1 MSALEELQDAARTVA
16 VQLGSA
22 IVSIGR
28 DGRGSGVVVA
38 DGQVLTCAH
47 NLRDRTTQVT
57 FADGRTAQGEVL
69 AADTDGDLAVLG
81 VDTAGATP
89 AQWAPEPPGD
99 GQVVFGAA
107 RGQGLRVTFG
117 LVSGTDRTFRGPRG
131 RRVAGSVEHTAP
143 LARGSTGGAL
153 ADAQGRVLAINTL
166 RLGDRFALAQPAD
179 QAFQDRVAR
188 LAAGEAPSRRRLGVA
203 LAPSHVAR
211 RLRASVGLPERAGLL
226 VRGVE
231 DGSPAAEAG
240 IEAGDV
246 IVAIDGYEVTDAR
259 TAQYRLTTRGVGN
272 RTRLDVV
279 RKGKHSTVDIALRPA
294 PAPGRDD
301 VRNLAGQHPFDG
313 ARVGNILPGVTDELG
328 LEDEDGVVVLSVR
341 AGSTAG
347 RLGFKQGDVIVQVG
361 RQKIAT
367 VTELETAL
375 KDKPQL
381 WQVVVKR
388 GTQSLQLQIPG

>member
-1 MSALEELQDAARTVA
+1 MSALDELQDAARTVA
-16 VQLGSA
+16 TRLGA
-22 IVSIGR
+22 TIVSIGR
-28 DGRGSGVVVA
+28 DGRGSGVVIA

-69 AADTDGDLAVLG
+69 AADTDGDLAVLA

-89 AQWAPEPPGD
+89 AEWAPAPAGD

-117 LVSGTDRTFRGPRG
+117 LVSGIDRTFRGPRG
-131 RRVAGSVEHTAP
+131 RRVTGSVEHTAP

-153 ADAQGRVLAINTL
+153 ADAQGRVVGINTL

-203 LAPSHVAR
+203 LAPAHVAR

-231 DGSPAAEAG
+231 DDSPAAHAG
-240 IEAGDV
+240 IEAGDLLV
-246 IVAIDGYEVTDAR
+246 SAGDRSLASADDLFEVLQALGDGAT
-259 TAQYRLTTRGVGN
+259 LTLG
-272 RTRLDVV
+272 VV
-279 RKGKHSTVDIALRPA
+279 RGAEERTVEVRFEPA
-294 PAPGRDD
+294 
-301 VRNLAGQHPFDG
+301 
-313 ARVGNILPGVTDELG
+313 
-328 LEDEDGVVVLSVR
+328 
-341 AGSTAG
+341 
-347 RLGFKQGDVIVQVG
+347 
-361 RQKIAT
+361 
-367 VTELETAL
+367 ETA
-375 KDKPQL
+375 
-381 WQVVVKR
+381 
-388 GTQSLQLQIPG
+388 

>member
-1 MSALEELQDAARTVA
+1 MSALDELQDAARTVA
-16 VQLGSA
+16 SRLGST

-28 DGRGSGVVVA
+28 DGRGSGVVIA
-38 DGQVLTCAH
+38 DGHVLTCAH

-81 VDTAGATP
+81 VDTSGATP
-89 AQWAPEPPGD
+89 AQWAPAPPGD

-153 ADAQGRVLAINTL
+153 ADAQGRVVAINTL

-188 LAAGEAPSRRRLGVA
+188 LAAGEAPTRRRLGVA
-203 LAPSHVAR
+203 LAPPHVAR

-240 IEAGDV
+240 IEAGDLLV
-246 IVAIDGYEVTDAR
+246 TAGDRSLTSADDLFEVLQALGEGTS
-259 TAQYRLTTRGVGN
+259 LTLG
-272 RTRLDVV
+272 VV
-279 RKGKHSTVDIALRPA
+279 RGAEERTVEVRFGAVEIA
-294 PAPGRDD
+294 
-301 VRNLAGQHPFDG
+301 
-313 ARVGNILPGVTDELG
+313 
-328 LEDEDGVVVLSVR
+328 
-341 AGSTAG
+341 
-347 RLGFKQGDVIVQVG
+347 
-361 RQKIAT
+361 
-367 VTELETAL
+367 
-375 KDKPQL
+375 
-381 WQVVVKR
+381 
-388 GTQSLQLQIPG
+388 

>member
-1 MSALEELQDAARTVA
+1 MSALDELQDAARTVA
-16 VQLGSA
+16 AQLGSA

-89 AQWAPEPPGD
+89 AQWAPAPPGD

-240 IEAGDV
+240 IEAGDLLV
-246 IVAIDGYEVTDAR
+246 TAGDRGLTSADDLFEVLQALDESAS
-259 TAQYRLTTRGVGN
+259 LTLG
-272 RTRLDVV
+272 VV
-279 RKGKHSTVDIALRPA
+279 RGAEERTVEVRFGAVEIA
-294 PAPGRDD
+294 
-301 VRNLAGQHPFDG
+301 
-313 ARVGNILPGVTDELG
+313 
-328 LEDEDGVVVLSVR
+328 
-341 AGSTAG
+341 
-347 RLGFKQGDVIVQVG
+347 
-361 RQKIAT
+361 
-367 VTELETAL
+367 
-375 KDKPQL
+375 
-381 WQVVVKR
+381 
-388 GTQSLQLQIPG
+388 

>member
-1 MSALEELQDAARTVA
+1 MSALDELQDAARTVA
-16 VQLGSA
+16 TRLGSA

-28 DGRGSGVVVA
+28 DGRGSGVVIA

-57 FADGRTAQGEVL
+57 FADGRAVQAEVL
-69 AADTDGDLAVLG
+69 AADGDGDLAVLA
-81 VDTAGATP
+81 VDTAGVTP
-89 AQWAPEPPGD
+89 AEWAPAAPGD

-131 RRVAGSVEHTAP
+131 RRVSGSVEHTAP

-153 ADAQGRVLAINTL
+153 ADAEGRVVGINTL

-188 LAAGEAPSRRRLGVA
+188 LAAGETPTHRRLGVA
-203 LAPSHVAR
+203 LAPAHVAR

-240 IEAGDV
+240 VEAGDLLV
-246 IVAIDGYEVTDAR
+246 TAGDRGLTSADDLFEVLQALGGGTS
-259 TAQYRLTTRGVGN
+259 LTLG
-272 RTRLDVV
+272 VV
-279 RKGKHSTVDIALRPA
+279 RGAEERTVEVRFGAVEIA
-294 PAPGRDD
+294 
-301 VRNLAGQHPFDG
+301 
-313 ARVGNILPGVTDELG
+313 
-328 LEDEDGVVVLSVR
+328 
-341 AGSTAG
+341 
-347 RLGFKQGDVIVQVG
+347 
-361 RQKIAT
+361 
-367 VTELETAL
+367 
-375 KDKPQL
+375 
-381 WQVVVKR
+381 
-388 GTQSLQLQIPG
+388 